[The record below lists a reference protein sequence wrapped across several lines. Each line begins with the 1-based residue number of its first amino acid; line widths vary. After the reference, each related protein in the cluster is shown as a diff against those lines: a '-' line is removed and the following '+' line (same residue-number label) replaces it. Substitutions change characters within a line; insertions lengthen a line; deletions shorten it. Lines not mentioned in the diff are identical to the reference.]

1 MSEPLAFEAIEELQP
16 GPEWAAL
23 FGRHWPRYRPW
34 FLAEGEDAR
43 PSYAKSRRALREHM
57 PELVPTY
64 DRLCELVGGG
74 DLEARFLSMW
84 APPSYLSSCSQG
96 VWRGEGGPVLA
107 RNYDYAPERL
117 EGAILHTRW
126 AGRDV
131 IGVSDCVWGLLDGIN
146 DAGLAVSLAFGGRRA
161 IGDGFGVPLIVR
173 YLLETCDTTEQARVA
188 LRRLPYHLAHT
199 LTIVDRVGDISTAYL
214 APDRE
219 IELSSAAV
227 ATNHQGR
234 IEWPEH
240 AAATRTVERE
250 QCLVR
255 LLARKS
261 TDAKQFVD
269 AFLRPPLY
277 LADYARG
284 MGTLYTAAYDV
295 GTGRVEYRWPG
306 VSWPQSFADFVEGRR
321 LVALVE
327 EPAA

>member
-1 MSEPLAFEAIEELQP
+1 
-16 GPEWAAL
+16 
-23 FGRHWPRYRPW
+23 
-34 FLAEGEDAR
+34 
-43 PSYAKSRRALREHM
+43 
-57 PELVPTY
+57 
-64 DRLCELVGGG
+64 
-74 DLEARFLSMW
+74 MW
-84 APPSYLSSCSQG
+84 APPSYLSGCSQG

-126 AGRDV
+126 TGRGV

-199 LTIVDRVGDISTAYL
+199 LTIVDRVGDVVTAYL

-234 IEWPEH
+234 IEWAEH

-250 QCLVR
+250 QCLMR

-261 TDAKQFVD
+261 TTRSSSWTRSSVRRCTSPTMRAGWARSTPPPTTSARARRVPLARRFV
-269 AFLRPPLY
+269 AAELRRVRRGNE
-277 LADYARG
+277 ARG
-284 MGTLYTAAYDV
+284 V
-295 GTGRVEYRWPG
+295 
-306 VSWPQSFADFVEGRR
+306 GRR
-321 LVALVE
+321 ARSVM
-327 EPAA
+327 